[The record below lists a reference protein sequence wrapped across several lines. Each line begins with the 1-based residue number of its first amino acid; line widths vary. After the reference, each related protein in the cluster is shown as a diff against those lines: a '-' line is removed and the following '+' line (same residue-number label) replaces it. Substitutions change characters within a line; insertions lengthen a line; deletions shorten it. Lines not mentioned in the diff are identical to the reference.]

1 MAGSYPLYHLI
12 KCKET
17 PDDID
22 IFSYSLTFLRKIL
35 NFILEN
41 NCFANDGYRLG
52 DVKMFEHPHITSYK
66 IILHGKALN
75 RWDINKLIRINLF
88 MSHLFHGK
96 ALNRWDINKL
106 IRINFIHIGK
116 EDLYLSPETNK
127 QKTMK
132 FILEEFDIVAST
144 TCYDGETLY
153 FNERTLEKKSY
164 YRLSKGYRLNKYRTK
179 GFDLEPI
186 PGLDPNASEREFYD
200 ENI

>member
-66 IILHGKALN
+66 IIL
-75 RWDINKLIRINLF
+75 
-88 MSHLFHGK
+88 HGK